1 MKETKSEL
9 KVTIAYLVILAAY
22 LLGID
27 VQQIMLYITDAEAYV
42 KDIRELVTSASDK
55 DLAATIGALVPAVY
69 SIVRTIKKIHQE

>member
-9 KVTIAYLVILAAY
+9 KVVVAYLVILAAY

>member
-9 KVTIAYLVILAAY
+9 KVVVAYLAILAAY